1 MKIEMDIALLQM
13 TQTRINTAKQS
24 QPMQTSSS
32 NYAKESNSFDKVF
45 NDTMSGTNAPVE
57 QQKQVVANDS
67 QAITAE
73 EAVTEVT
80 EVVEATTIEEVFD
93 VLGIEHDEAMLFA
106 EIEGQLIPV
115 EEMMNLED
123 LTAALGITKEELEAI
138 LQQLLGEQMPM
149 NDVWAVLEQTPA
161 LLAQITA
168 VLQGES
174 NVVTPKEATKV
185 VEFLKLAETLSVKT
199 DTVYQQQYQLNQ
211 TKDLLQSFASQF
223 QSVTQQETP
232 KSATFQQ
239 VVQQLTQTT
248 QQTTQQTTIK
258 QEADMTQVNASQQ
271 QATTVTTK
279 TVTVTLPAQPS
290 SQSEALA
297 KEIQNLLNRSQLSNN
312 QGTIRLVL
320 KLFPENLGQIRIE
333 VMQKDGLMQARLL
346 ATTAAGKELL
356 DSNLNQLKSAFVAQN
371 IQMERIDV
379 AQSLQDAERNNRDQ
393 NFLNNFFRQQQEE
406 QEEKKDG
413 EDEQQSFGEFL
424 TEEFLT
430 EEV

>member
-1 MKIEMDIALLQM
+1 MDIALLQV

-24 QPMQTSSS
+24 QPTQTSSS
-32 NYAKESNSFDKVF
+32 NYTKESNSFDKVF

-57 QQKQVVANDS
+57 QQKQVAANDS

-211 TKDLLQSFASQF
+211 TKDLLQSFVNQF
-223 QSVTQQETP
+223 QSVTQQETT
-232 KSATFQQ
+232 KSTTFQQ

-248 QQTTQQTTIK
+248 VK
-258 QEADMTQVNASQQ
+258 QEADTTQVNASQQ

-413 EDEQQSFGEFL
+413 EDEQQSFSEFL

>member
-1 MKIEMDIALLQM
+1 MDIALLQV

-32 NYAKESNSFDKVF
+32 NYTKESNSFDKVF

-57 QQKQVVANDS
+57 QQKQVAANDS

-73 EAVTEVT
+73 DAVTEVT
-80 EVVEATTIEEVFD
+80 EVVEATTLEEVFD

-211 TKDLLQSFASQF
+211 TKDLLQTFASQF

-248 QQTTQQTTIK
+248 VK
-258 QEADMTQVNASQQ
+258 QEADTTQVNASQQ

-413 EDEQQSFGEFL
+413 EDEQQSFSEFL

>member
-1 MKIEMDIALLQM
+1 MDIALLQM

-45 NDTMSGTNAPVE
+45 NDTMSGTNAPVD

-106 EIEGQLIPV
+106 EIEGQLIRV

-149 NDVWAVLEQTPA
+149 DDVWAVLEQTPA

-211 TKDLLQSFASQF
+211 TKDLLQSFVNQF
-223 QSVTQQETP
+223 QSVTQQETT
-232 KSATFQQ
+232 KSTTFQQ

-248 QQTTQQTTIK
+248 VK
-258 QEADMTQVNASQQ
+258 QEADTTQVNASQQ

-279 TVTVTLPAQPS
+279 TLTVTLPAQPS

>member
-1 MKIEMDIALLQM
+1 MDIALLQV

-80 EVVEATTIEEVFD
+80 EVVEATTLEEVFD

-174 NVVTPKEATKV
+174 NVVTPKEAAKV

-211 TKDLLQSFASQF
+211 TKDLLQSFVNQF
-223 QSVTQQETP
+223 QSVTQQETT
-232 KSATFQQ
+232 KSTTFQQ

-248 QQTTQQTTIK
+248 QQTTVK
-258 QEADMTQVNASQQ
+258 QEADTTQVNASQQ

-413 EDEQQSFGEFL
+413 EDEQQSFSEFL

>member
-1 MKIEMDIALLQM
+1 MDIALLQM

-32 NYAKESNSFDKVF
+32 NHTEESNSFDKVF

-57 QQKQVVANDS
+57 QQKQVAANDS

-223 QSVTQQETP
+223 QSVTQQETT
-232 KSATFQQ
+232 KSTTFQQ

-248 QQTTQQTTIK
+248 VK
-258 QEADMTQVNASQQ
+258 QEADTTQVNASQQ

-413 EDEQQSFGEFL
+413 EDEQQSFSEFL

>member
-45 NDTMSGTNAPVE
+45 NHTMSGTNAPVD
-57 QQKQVVANDS
+57 QQKQVGANDS

-80 EVVEATTIEEVFD
+80 EVVEATTLEEVFD

-106 EIEGQLIPV
+106 EIEGQLIRV

-211 TKDLLQSFASQF
+211 TKDLLQSFVNQF
-223 QSVTQQETP
+223 QSVTQQETT
-232 KSATFQQ
+232 KSTTFQQ

-248 QQTTQQTTIK
+248 VK
-258 QEADMTQVNASQQ
+258 QEADTTQVNASQQ

-413 EDEQQSFGEFL
+413 EDEQQSFSEFL

>member
-1 MKIEMDIALLQM
+1 MDIALLQM

-57 QQKQVVANDS
+57 QQKQVAANDS

-80 EVVEATTIEEVFD
+80 EVVEATTLEEVFD

-211 TKDLLQSFASQF
+211 TKDLLQSFVNQF

-248 QQTTQQTTIK
+248 VK
-258 QEADMTQVNASQQ
+258 QEADTTQVNASQQ

-413 EDEQQSFGEFL
+413 EDEQQSFSEFL

>member
-1 MKIEMDIALLQM
+1 MDIALLQM

-32 NYAKESNSFDKVF
+32 NHTEESNSFDKVF
-45 NDTMSGTNAPVE
+45 NDTMSGTNAPVD

-73 EAVTEVT
+73 EAVT

-211 TKDLLQSFASQF
+211 TKDLLQSFVNQF
-223 QSVTQQETP
+223 QSVTQQETT
-232 KSATFQQ
+232 KSTTFQQ

-248 QQTTQQTTIK
+248 VK
-258 QEADMTQVNASQQ
+258 QEADTTQVNASQQ

-279 TVTVTLPAQPS
+279 TLTVTLPAQPS

-346 ATTAAGKELL
+346 ATTAVGKELL

>member
-1 MKIEMDIALLQM
+1 MDIALLQV

-32 NYAKESNSFDKVF
+32 NYTKESNSFDKVF

-57 QQKQVVANDS
+57 QQKQVAANDS

-80 EVVEATTIEEVFD
+80 EVVEATTLEEVFD

-211 TKDLLQSFASQF
+211 TKDLLQSFVNQF
-223 QSVTQQETP
+223 QSVTQQETT
-232 KSATFQQ
+232 KSTTFQQ

-248 QQTTQQTTIK
+248 VK
-258 QEADMTQVNASQQ
+258 QEADTTQVNASQQ

-279 TVTVTLPAQPS
+279 TLTVTLPAQPS

-413 EDEQQSFGEFL
+413 EDEQQSFSEFL

>member
-1 MKIEMDIALLQM
+1 MDIALLQV

-45 NDTMSGTNAPVE
+45 NDTMSGTNAPVD

-185 VEFLKLAETLSVKT
+185 VEFLKLTETLSVKT

-211 TKDLLQSFASQF
+211 TKDLLQSFVNKF
-223 QSVTQQETP
+223 QSVTQQETT
-232 KSATFQQ
+232 KSTTFQQ

-248 QQTTQQTTIK
+248 VK
-258 QEADMTQVNASQQ
+258 QEADTTQVNASQQ

-379 AQSLQDAERNNRDQ
+379 AQSLQDTERNNRDQ

>member
-1 MKIEMDIALLQM
+1 MDIALLQV

-57 QQKQVVANDS
+57 QQKQVAANDS

-211 TKDLLQSFASQF
+211 TKDLLQSFVNQF
-223 QSVTQQETP
+223 QSVTQQETT
-232 KSATFQQ
+232 KSTTFQQ

-248 QQTTQQTTIK
+248 VK
-258 QEADMTQVNASQQ
+258 QEADTTQVNASQQ

-279 TVTVTLPAQPS
+279 TLTVTLPAQPS

>member
-1 MKIEMDIALLQM
+1 MDIALLQM

-57 QQKQVVANDS
+57 QQKQVAANDS

-80 EVVEATTIEEVFD
+80 EVVEATTLEEVFD

-123 LTAALGITKEELEAI
+123 LTAALGMTEEELQSI
-138 LQQLLGEQMPM
+138 IQQLLGEEMPL

-185 VEFLKLAETLSVKT
+185 IEFLKLAEALSVKT

-223 QSVTQQETP
+223 QSATQQETT
-232 KSATFQQ
+232 KSTTSQQ

-248 QQTTQQTTIK
+248 VK
-258 QEADMTQVNASQQ
+258 QEADTTQVNASQQ

-312 QGTIRLVL
+312 QGTMRLVL

-413 EDEQQSFGEFL
+413 EDEQQSFSEFL

>member
-1 MKIEMDIALLQM
+1 MDIALLQM
-13 TQTRINTAKQS
+13 AQTRNNTVKQS
-24 QPMQTSSS
+24 QPAQTSSS
-32 NYAKESNSFDKVF
+32 NHTKEANSFDKVF

-57 QQKQVVANDS
+57 QQKQVAANDS

-199 DTVYQQQYQLNQ
+199 DTV
-211 TKDLLQSFASQF
+211 
-223 QSVTQQETP
+223 
-232 KSATFQQ
+232 
-239 VVQQLTQTT
+239 
-248 QQTTQQTTIK
+248 
-258 QEADMTQVNASQQ
+258 
-271 QATTVTTK
+271 
-279 TVTVTLPAQPS
+279 
-290 SQSEALA
+290 
-297 KEIQNLLNRSQLSNN
+297 
-312 QGTIRLVL
+312 
-320 KLFPENLGQIRIE
+320 
-333 VMQKDGLMQARLL
+333 
-346 ATTAAGKELL
+346 
-356 DSNLNQLKSAFVAQN
+356 
-371 IQMERIDV
+371 
-379 AQSLQDAERNNRDQ
+379 
-393 NFLNNFFRQQQEE
+393 
-406 QEEKKDG
+406 
-413 EDEQQSFGEFL
+413 
-424 TEEFLT
+424 
-430 EEV
+430 

>member
-1 MKIEMDIALLQM
+1 MDIALLQM

-45 NDTMSGTNAPVE
+45 NDTMSGTNAPVD

-73 EAVTEVT
+73 EAVT

-211 TKDLLQSFASQF
+211 TKDLLQSFVNQF
-223 QSVTQQETP
+223 QSVTQQETT
-232 KSATFQQ
+232 KSTTFQQ

-248 QQTTQQTTIK
+248 VK
-258 QEADMTQVNASQQ
+258 QEADTTQVNASQQ

-279 TVTVTLPAQPS
+279 TLTVTLPAQPS

-413 EDEQQSFGEFL
+413 EDEQQSFSEFL

>member
-1 MKIEMDIALLQM
+1 MDIALLQM
-13 TQTRINTAKQS
+13 TQTRVNTSKQT
-24 QPMQTSSS
+24 QPTQTSSS
-32 NYAKESNSFDKVF
+32 EYAKKSNSFDKIF
-45 NDTMSGTNAPVE
+45 NDTMSGSNKPVE
-57 QQKQVVANDS
+57 QQKQVATDDN

-73 EAVTEVT
+73 EAVTEV
-80 EVVEATTIEEVFD
+80 VESTTLEEVFD

-115 EEMMNLED
+115 EEMMNVED
-123 LTAALGITKEELEAI
+123 LTAALGMTKEELQSIIE
-138 LQQLLGEQMPM
+138 QLLGEQILI
-149 NDVWAVLEQTPA
+149 NDVWAILEQTPA

-185 VEFLKLAETLSVKT
+185 VEFLKLAETLGIKT

-223 QSVTQQETP
+223 QSATQQETT
-232 KSATFQQ
+232 KTATFQQ

-248 QQTTQQTTIK
+248 VK
-258 QEADMTQVNASQQ
+258 QETDTTQVNANQQ
-271 QATTVTTK
+271 QTTTVTPK

-290 SQSEALA
+290 AQSEALA

-312 QGTIRLVL
+312 QGTMRFVL

-333 VMQKDGLMQARLL
+333 VMQKDGILQARLL
-346 ATTAAGKELL
+346 ATTAVGKELL

-406 QEEKKDG
+406 QEEKKDV
-413 EDEQQSFGEFL
+413 EDEQQSFSEFL
-424 TEEFLT
+424 TEEFLN

>member
-1 MKIEMDIALLQM
+1 MDIALLQM

-57 QQKQVVANDS
+57 QQKQVAANDS

-80 EVVEATTIEEVFD
+80 EVVEATTLEEVFD

-106 EIEGQLIPV
+106 EIEGQLIRV

-211 TKDLLQSFASQF
+211 TKDLLQSFAGQF
-223 QSVTQQETP
+223 QSVTQQETT
-232 KSATFQQ
+232 KSTTFQQ

-248 QQTTQQTTIK
+248 QQTTVK
-258 QEADMTQVNASQQ
+258 QEADTTQVNASQQ

-413 EDEQQSFGEFL
+413 EDEQQSFSEFL

>member
-1 MKIEMDIALLQM
+1 MDIALLQM
-13 TQTRINTAKQS
+13 TQTRVNTSKQT
-24 QPMQTSSS
+24 QPTQTSSS
-32 NYAKESNSFDKVF
+32 NYTKESNSFNKVF
-45 NDTMSGTNAPVE
+45 NDTMSGSNTPVE
-57 QQKQVVANDS
+57 QQKQVATDDK

-73 EAVTEVT
+73 EAVAEVT
-80 EVVEATTIEEVFD
+80 EVVESTTLEEVFD

-115 EEMMNLED
+115 EEMMNVED
-123 LTAALGITKEELEAI
+123 LTAALGMTKEELQSIIE
-138 LQQLLGEQMPM
+138 QLLGEQMSM
-149 NDVWAVLEQTPA
+149 DDVWAILEQTPA

-174 NVVTPKEATKV
+174 NAVTPKEATKV
-185 VEFLKLAETLSVKT
+185 VEFLKLAETLGIKT

-223 QSVTQQETP
+223 QSATQQETT
-232 KSATFQQ
+232 KTATFQQ

-248 QQTTQQTTIK
+248 VK
-258 QEADMTQVNASQQ
+258 QETDTTQVNANQQ
-271 QATTVTTK
+271 QTTTVTPK

-290 SQSEALA
+290 AQSEALT

-312 QGTIRLVL
+312 QGTIRFVL

-333 VMQKDGLMQARLL
+333 VMQKDGILQARLL
-346 ATTAAGKELL
+346 ATTAVGKELL

-413 EDEQQSFGEFL
+413 EDEQQSFSEFL

>member
-1 MKIEMDIALLQM
+1 MDIALLQM
-13 TQTRINTAKQS
+13 KQTRINTAKQS
-24 QPMQTSSS
+24 QPVQTSSS

-45 NDTMSGTNAPVE
+45 NDTMSGTNAAIE
-57 QQKQVVANDS
+57 QQKQVAANDS

-80 EVVEATTIEEVFD
+80 EVVEATTLEEVFD
-93 VLGIEHDEAMLFA
+93 VLEIEHDEAMLFA

-123 LTAALGITKEELEAI
+123 LTAALGITKEEFEAI
-138 LQQLLGEQMPM
+138 IQQLLGEEMPM
-149 NDVWAVLEQTPA
+149 HDVWAVLEQTPA

-223 QSVTQQETP
+223 QSVTQQEVT
-232 KSATFQQ
+232 KSTTFQQ

-248 QQTTQQTTIK
+248 VK
-258 QEADMTQVNASQQ
+258 QEVDTTQVNANQQ

-279 TVTVTLPAQPS
+279 TVTVTLPAQSS

-312 QGTIRLVL
+312 QGTMRLVL

-413 EDEQQSFGEFL
+413 EDEQQSFSEFL

>member
-1 MKIEMDIALLQM
+1 MDIALLQV

-24 QPMQTSSS
+24 QPTQTSSS
-32 NYAKESNSFDKVF
+32 NYTKESNSFDKVF

-57 QQKQVVANDS
+57 QQKQVAANDS

-80 EVVEATTIEEVFD
+80 EVVEATTLEEVFD

-211 TKDLLQSFASQF
+211 TKDLLQSFVNQF
-223 QSVTQQETP
+223 QSVTQQETT
-232 KSATFQQ
+232 KSTTF
-239 VVQQLTQTT
+239 QQLTQTT
-248 QQTTQQTTIK
+248 VK
-258 QEADMTQVNASQQ
+258 QEADTTQVNASQQ

-279 TVTVTLPAQPS
+279 TLTVTLPAQPS

-413 EDEQQSFGEFL
+413 EDEQQSFSEFL

>member
-45 NDTMSGTNAPVE
+45 NDTMSGTNAPVD

-185 VEFLKLAETLSVKT
+185 VEFLKLTETLSVKT

-211 TKDLLQSFASQF
+211 TKDLLQSFVNQF
-223 QSVTQQETP
+223 QSVTQQETT
-232 KSATFQQ
+232 KSTTF
-239 VVQQLTQTT
+239 QQLTQTT
-248 QQTTQQTTIK
+248 VK
-258 QEADMTQVNASQQ
+258 QEADTTQVNASQQ

-413 EDEQQSFGEFL
+413 EDEQQSFSEFL

>member
-45 NDTMSGTNAPVE
+45 NDTMSGTNAPVD

-106 EIEGQLIPV
+106 EIEGQLIRV

-185 VEFLKLAETLSVKT
+185 VEFLKLTETLSVKT

-211 TKDLLQSFASQF
+211 TKDLLQSFVNQF
-223 QSVTQQETP
+223 QSVTQQETT
-232 KSATFQQ
+232 KSTTFQQ

-248 QQTTQQTTIK
+248 VK
-258 QEADMTQVNASQQ
+258 QEADTTQVNASQQ

-279 TVTVTLPAQPS
+279 TLTVTLPAQPS

-413 EDEQQSFGEFL
+413 EDEQQSFSEFL
-424 TEEFLT
+424 TEEFLN

>member
-1 MKIEMDIALLQM
+1 MDIALLQM
-13 TQTRINTAKQS
+13 SQPRINTAKQS
-24 QPMQTSSS
+24 QPTQTSGS

-45 NDTMSGTNAPVE
+45 NDTMSAIHSSVE
-57 QQKQVVANDS
+57 QHKQVATNDS

-73 EAVTEVT
+73 EAVIEVT
-80 EVVEATTIEEVFD
+80 EVVEATTLEEVFA

-106 EIEGQLIPV
+106 EIEGQLRPV
-115 EEMMNLED
+115 EEMLNLED
-123 LTAALGITKEELEAI
+123 LTAALGMTKEELQSI
-138 LQQLLGEQMPM
+138 IQQLLGKEMTM
-149 NDVWAVLEQTPA
+149 DDVWAVLEQAPA

-168 VLQGES
+168 VLQGDS
-174 NVVTPKEATKV
+174 NVVTQKEATKL
-185 VEFLKLAETLSVKT
+185 VEFLKLAEALSVKT
-199 DTVYQQQYQLNQ
+199 DTVYQQQFQLNQ
-211 TKDLLQSFASQF
+211 TKDLLQSFANQF
-223 QSVTQQETP
+223 QSVTQQTTT
-232 KSATFQQ
+232 KSTTFQQ
-239 VVQQLTQTT
+239 LAQQLTQTT
-248 QQTTQQTTIK
+248 VKNETD
-258 QEADMTQVNASQQ
+258 ATQVNANQQ
-271 QATTVTTK
+271 QVTTVTTK

-312 QGTIRLVL
+312 HGTMRLVL

-406 QEEKKDG
+406 QEEKKDS
-413 EDEQQSFGEFL
+413 EDEQQSFSEFL
-424 TEEFLT
+424 TEEFLN

>member
-80 EVVEATTIEEVFD
+80 EVVEATTLEEVFD

-248 QQTTQQTTIK
+248 VK

-279 TVTVTLPAQPS
+279 TVTVTLPAQPA

-356 DSNLNQLKSAFVAQN
+356 DSNLNQLKSTFVAQN

-413 EDEQQSFGEFL
+413 EDEQQSFSEFL

>member
-1 MKIEMDIALLQM
+1 MDIALLQM

-45 NDTMSGTNAPVE
+45 NDTMSGTNAPVD

-73 EAVTEVT
+73 EAVT

-106 EIEGQLIPV
+106 EIEGQLIRV

-149 NDVWAVLEQTPA
+149 DDVWAVLEQTPA

-185 VEFLKLAETLSVKT
+185 VEFLKLTETLSVKT

-211 TKDLLQSFASQF
+211 TKDLLQSFVNKF
-223 QSVTQQETP
+223 QSVTQQETT
-232 KSATFQQ
+232 KSTTFQQ

-248 QQTTQQTTIK
+248 VK
-258 QEADMTQVNASQQ
+258 QEADTTQVNASQQ

-279 TVTVTLPAQPS
+279 TLTVTLPAQPS

-413 EDEQQSFGEFL
+413 EDEQQSFSEFL

>member
-1 MKIEMDIALLQM
+1 MDIALLQV

-32 NYAKESNSFDKVF
+32 NYTKESNSFDKVF

-174 NVVTPKEATKV
+174 NVVTPKEAAKV

-211 TKDLLQSFASQF
+211 TKDLLQSFVNQF
-223 QSVTQQETP
+223 QSVTQQETT
-232 KSATFQQ
+232 KSTTFQQ

-248 QQTTQQTTIK
+248 QQTTVK
-258 QEADMTQVNASQQ
+258 QEADTTQVNASQQ

-413 EDEQQSFGEFL
+413 EDEQQSFSEFL

>member
-1 MKIEMDIALLQM
+1 MDIALLQV

-211 TKDLLQSFASQF
+211 TKDLLQSFVNKF
-223 QSVTQQETP
+223 QSVTQQETT
-232 KSATFQQ
+232 KSTTFQQ

-248 QQTTQQTTIK
+248 VK
-258 QEADMTQVNASQQ
+258 QEADTTQVNASQQ

-413 EDEQQSFGEFL
+413 EDEQQSFSEFL

>member
-1 MKIEMDIALLQM
+1 MDIALLQV

-57 QQKQVVANDS
+57 QQKQVAANDS

-80 EVVEATTIEEVFD
+80 EVVEATTLEEVFD

-138 LQQLLGEQMPM
+138 IQQLLGEEMPM

-248 QQTTQQTTIK
+248 QQTTQQTTVK
-258 QEADMTQVNASQQ
+258 QEADTTQVNASQQ

-413 EDEQQSFGEFL
+413 EDEQQSFSEFL
-424 TEEFLT
+424 TEEFLN

>member
-1 MKIEMDIALLQM
+1 MDIALLQ
-13 TQTRINTAKQS
+13 TAQTRINTAKQS
-24 QPMQTSSS
+24 QSMQTSSS
-32 NYAKESNSFDKVF
+32 NYAEKSNSFDEVF
-45 NDTMSGTNAPVE
+45 NDTMSGANTPVE
-57 QQKQVVANDS
+57 QQKQVATNDS
-67 QAITAE
+67 KEITAE
-73 EAVTEVT
+73 EAVTEVS
-80 EVVEATTIEEVFD
+80 EVVEATTLEEVFA
-93 VLGIEHDEAMLFA
+93 VLEIEHDEAMLFA

-123 LTAALGITKEELEAI
+123 LTAALGMTEEELQSI
-138 LQQLLGEQMPM
+138 IQQLLGEEMPL

-185 VEFLKLAETLSVKT
+185 IEFLKLAEALSVKT

-223 QSVTQQETP
+223 QSATQQETA
-232 KSATFQQ
+232 KTTTIQQ

-248 QQTTQQTTIK
+248 VK
-258 QEADMTQVNASQQ
+258 QEADTTQVNSNQQ

-279 TVTVTLPAQPS
+279 TVTVTLPAQSS
-290 SQSEALA
+290 SQSEALV
-297 KEIQNLLNRSQLSNN
+297 KEIQSLLNRSQLSNN
-312 QGTIRLVL
+312 QGTMRLVL

-333 VMQKDGLMQARLL
+333 LMQKDGVLQARLL
-346 ATTAAGKELL
+346 ATTAVGKELL

-406 QEEKKDG
+406 QEENKDG
-413 EDEQQSFGEFL
+413 EDEQQSFSEFL
-424 TEEFLT
+424 TEEFLN

>member
-1 MKIEMDIALLQM
+1 MDIALLQM
-13 TQTRINTAKQS
+13 TQTRINNAKQS
-24 QPMQTSSS
+24 QFAQKSSS
-32 NYAKESNSFDKVF
+32 SYAKESNSFDKVF
-45 NDTMSGTNAPVE
+45 NDTMSGATASVE
-57 QQKQVVANDS
+57 QQKQVATNENE
-67 QAITAE
+67 AITAE
-73 EAVTEVT
+73 EAVAEVT
-80 EVVEATTIEEVFD
+80 EVVEATTLEEVFD

-115 EEMMNLED
+115 EEMMNVED
-123 LTAALGITKEELEAI
+123 LTAALGITKEELQSIIE
-138 LQQLLGEQMPM
+138 QLLGEQMSM
-149 NDVWAVLEQTPA
+149 DDVWAILEQTPA

-185 VEFLKLAETLSVKT
+185 VEFLKLAESLSVKT

-223 QSVTQQETP
+223 QSATQQETT
-232 KSATFQQ
+232 KNATFQQ
-239 VVQQLTQTT
+239 VVQQLTQTAV
-248 QQTTQQTTIK
+248 K
-258 QEADMTQVNASQQ
+258 QETDTTQVNANQQ
-271 QATTVTTK
+271 QTTTVTTK

-290 SQSEALA
+290 AQSEALT

-312 QGTIRLVL
+312 QGTMRLVL

-333 VMQKDGLMQARLL
+333 VMQKDGILQARLL
-346 ATTAAGKELL
+346 ATTAVGKELL
-356 DSNLNQLKSAFVAQN
+356 DSNLNQLKSAFVSQN

-413 EDEQQSFGEFL
+413 EDEQQSFSEFL
-424 TEEFLT
+424 TEEFLN

>member
-1 MKIEMDIALLQM
+1 MDIALLQM

-57 QQKQVVANDS
+57 QQKQVAANDS

-211 TKDLLQSFASQF
+211 TKDLLQSFVNQF

-248 QQTTQQTTIK
+248 VK
-258 QEADMTQVNASQQ
+258 QEADTTQVNASQQ

-413 EDEQQSFGEFL
+413 EDEQQSFSEFL

>member
-1 MKIEMDIALLQM
+1 MDIALLQM

-57 QQKQVVANDS
+57 QQKQVAANDS

-80 EVVEATTIEEVFD
+80 EVVEATTLEEVFD

-185 VEFLKLAETLSVKT
+185 IEFLKLAEALSVKT

-223 QSVTQQETP
+223 QSVTQQENQ
-232 KSATFQQ
+232 KSGKFQQ

-248 QQTTQQTTIK
+248 QQTTVK
-258 QEADMTQVNASQQ
+258 QETDTTQVNASQQ

-312 QGTIRLVL
+312 QGTMRLVL

-413 EDEQQSFGEFL
+413 EDEQQSFSEFL
-424 TEEFLT
+424 TEEFLN

>member
-45 NDTMSGTNAPVE
+45 NDTMSGTNAPVD

-223 QSVTQQETP
+223 QSATQQETT
-232 KSATFQQ
+232 KNATFQQ
-239 VVQQLTQTT
+239 VVQQLTQT
-248 QQTTQQTTIK
+248 
-258 QEADMTQVNASQQ
+258 AASLKKVWLQF
-271 QATTVTTK
+271 AEIS
-279 TVTVTLPAQPS
+279 TLTSLSGQM
-290 SQSEALA
+290 
-297 KEIQNLLNRSQLSNN
+297 NLL
-312 QGTIRLVL
+312 
-320 KLFPENLGQIRIE
+320 
-333 VMQKDGLMQARLL
+333 
-346 ATTAAGKELL
+346 
-356 DSNLNQLKSAFVAQN
+356 QN
-371 IQMERIDV
+371 M
-379 AQSLQDAERNNRDQ
+379 LQVQ
-393 NFLNNFFRQQQEE
+393 
-406 QEEKKDG
+406 
-413 EDEQQSFGEFL
+413 L
-424 TEEFLT
+424 TE
-430 EEV
+430 

>member
-1 MKIEMDIALLQM
+1 MDIALLQM
-13 TQTRINTAKQS
+13 TQTRINNAKQS
-24 QPMQTSSS
+24 QPAQTSSS
-32 NYAKESNSFDKVF
+32 SYAKESNSFDKVF
-45 NDTMSGTNAPVE
+45 NDTMSEVKAPVE
-57 QQKQVVANDS
+57 QQKQIATNDN

-80 EVVEATTIEEVFD
+80 EVVEATTLEEVFD
-93 VLGIEHDEAMLFA
+93 VLGIEHDEALLFA
-106 EIEGQLIPV
+106 EIEGQLIPI

-123 LTAALGITKEELEAI
+123 LTAALGMTKEELQSIIE
-138 LQQLLGEQMPM
+138 QLLGEQMSM
-149 NDVWAVLEQTPA
+149 DDVWAILEQTPA

-185 VEFLKLAETLSVKT
+185 VEFLKLAETLGVKT

-211 TKDLLQSFASQF
+211 TKDLLQSFASRF
-223 QSVTQQETP
+223 QSATQQETT
-232 KSATFQQ
+232 KTATFQQ

-248 QQTTQQTTIK
+248 QQATQQTTVK
-258 QEADMTQVNASQQ
+258 QETDTIQVNANQQ
-271 QATTVTTK
+271 QTTTVTTK

-312 QGTIRLVL
+312 QGTMRLVL

-333 VMQKDGLMQARLL
+333 VMQKDGILQARLL
-346 ATTAAGKELL
+346 ATTTAGKELL

-413 EDEQQSFGEFL
+413 EDEQQSFSEFL

>member
-1 MKIEMDIALLQM
+1 MDIALLQV

-45 NDTMSGTNAPVE
+45 NDTMSGTNAPVD

-211 TKDLLQSFASQF
+211 TKDLLQSFVNKF
-223 QSVTQQETP
+223 QSVTQQETT
-232 KSATFQQ
+232 KSTTFQQ

-248 QQTTQQTTIK
+248 VK
-258 QEADMTQVNASQQ
+258 QEADTTQVNASQQ

-413 EDEQQSFGEFL
+413 EDEQQSFSEFL

>member
-1 MKIEMDIALLQM
+1 
-13 TQTRINTAKQS
+13 
-24 QPMQTSSS
+24 
-32 NYAKESNSFDKVF
+32 
-45 NDTMSGTNAPVE
+45 MSGATASVE
-57 QQKQVVANDS
+57 QQKQVATNENE
-67 QAITAE
+67 AITAE
-73 EAVTEVT
+73 EAVAEVT
-80 EVVEATTIEEVFD
+80 EVVEATTLEEVFD

-123 LTAALGITKEELEAI
+123 LTAALGITKEELQSIIE
-138 LQQLLGEQMPM
+138 QLLGEQMSM
-149 NDVWAVLEQTPA
+149 DDVWAILEQTPA

-185 VEFLKLAETLSVKT
+185 VEFLKLAESLSVKT

-223 QSVTQQETP
+223 QSATQQETT
-232 KSATFQQ
+232 KNATFQQ
-239 VVQQLTQTT
+239 VVQQLTQTAV
-248 QQTTQQTTIK
+248 K
-258 QEADMTQVNASQQ
+258 QETDTTQVNANQQ
-271 QATTVTTK
+271 QTTTVTTK

-290 SQSEALA
+290 AQSEALT

-312 QGTIRLVL
+312 QGTMRLVL

-333 VMQKDGLMQARLL
+333 VMQKDGILQARLL
-346 ATTAAGKELL
+346 ATTAVGKELL
-356 DSNLNQLKSAFVAQN
+356 DSNLNQLKSAFVSQN

-413 EDEQQSFGEFL
+413 EDEQQSFSEFL
-424 TEEFLT
+424 TEEFLN

>member
-1 MKIEMDIALLQM
+1 MDIALLQM

-57 QQKQVVANDS
+57 QQKQVAANDS

-80 EVVEATTIEEVFD
+80 EVVEATTLEEVFD

-106 EIEGQLIPV
+106 EIEGQLIRV

-149 NDVWAVLEQTPA
+149 DDVWAVLEQTPA

-211 TKDLLQSFASQF
+211 TKDLLQSFVNKF
-223 QSVTQQETP
+223 QSVTQQETT
-232 KSATFQQ
+232 KSTTFQQ

-248 QQTTQQTTIK
+248 VK
-258 QEADMTQVNASQQ
+258 QEADTTQVNASQQ

-279 TVTVTLPAQPS
+279 TLTVTLPAQPS